1 MKLSRFLT
9 VFAVSAA
16 LVLPGCNKNKG
27 ERLDYYKVTWY
38 NWDGE
43 ILEIDDRVLE
53 NTTPHYDGET
63 PTRPDDSQ
71 YSYTFDKWTPD
82 IAPVHRDQE
91 YTATYTSE
99 LLTYTIDFELN
110 GGTSASYE
118 GPKQVASFN
127 EAKELFFFDCVK
139 PGWNFRGWS
148 FKGVKIYDEKGI
160 LLANPEMERNMTFT
174 AIFSQTV
181 KLTIFSNNTAGGTY
195 IGDGEYPYNTDVSVV
210 ATENEGY
217 AFVGWYSNNELVS
230 ANKEYNFRMW
240 SEDFTLEVRFEPK
253 SYKLEIESNNAS
265 NGLVL
270 LQDGIL
276 DHYVAEYE
284 TYYQFTKQA
293 TIVALSSNDT
303 RFLGWF
309 TEDNQLMDTNAVYKF
324 VMPMEDCH
332 LIAKWNYFTV
342 TYKMNG
348 GTNDSRNIT
357 EYTLETDPET
367 LHLYTPTKGGS
378 SFLGWSY
385 NNPATGEEE
394 YVTEINPQ
402 WMDNIELVA
411 VWAADKHTLTINTVN
426 GSCGI
431 ATYSGTGYS
440 DEVMRAIATVNNDSV
455 FLGWFANNVKITS
468 NLTYTFSMPHN
479 DYTLTAEFQTKE
491 KLGITITSDS
501 SNYYYGLYPQKKITG
516 TTATTLNSVKE
527 NSTMESNGCY
537 IYNGNYY
544 YQRNTT
550 WYLCDKIAW
559 RSLKSSG
566 NDRLLLADMLVDACA
581 YGTNNTYKDCAQH
594 RYLNSDFY
602 SLAFALN
609 SSKIAIT
616 TVDNSVSTT
625 STTTRY
631 CDNTNDKIYPL
642 SYVDYKSNSL
652 GFESG
657 TAASTTR
664 KAKATDFAK
673 DKVSSDKY
681 DSNSYGAYLT
691 RSPAANT
698 YYVSLISITGQITE
712 GSVSTTYF
720 IRPAM
725 HVNL

>member
-16 LVLPGCNKNKG
+16 LVLPGCNKNKDK
-27 ERLDYYKVTWY
+27 RLEFYKVTWY

-43 ILEIDDRVLE
+43 VLEIDNRVLE
-53 NTTPHYDGET
+53 NTTPHYDGAT

-110 GGTSASYE
+110 GGISESYE
-118 GPKQVASFN
+118 GPKKVASFN

-195 IGDGEYPYNTDVSVV
+195 IGDGEYPYNTDVSVA

-217 AFVGWYSNNELVS
+217 AVVGWYSNNELVS

-309 TEDNQLMDTNAVYKF
+309 TEDNQ
-324 VMPMEDCH
+324 
-332 LIAKWNYFTV
+332 
-342 TYKMNG
+342 
-348 GTNDSRNIT
+348 
-357 EYTLETDPET
+357 
-367 LHLYTPTKGGS
+367 
-378 SFLGWSY
+378 
-385 NNPATGEEE
+385 
-394 YVTEINPQ
+394 
-402 WMDNIELVA
+402 
-411 VWAADKHTLTINTVN
+411 
-426 GSCGI
+426 
-431 ATYSGTGYS
+431 
-440 DEVMRAIATVNNDSV
+440 
-455 FLGWFANNVKITS
+455 
-468 NLTYTFSMPHN
+468 
-479 DYTLTAEFQTKE
+479 
-491 KLGITITSDS
+491 
-501 SNYYYGLYPQKKITG
+501 
-516 TTATTLNSVKE
+516 
-527 NSTMESNGCY
+527 
-537 IYNGNYY
+537 
-544 YQRNTT
+544 
-550 WYLCDKIAW
+550 
-559 RSLKSSG
+559 
-566 NDRLLLADMLVDACA
+566 
-581 YGTNNTYKDCAQH
+581 
-594 RYLNSDFY
+594 
-602 SLAFALN
+602 
-609 SSKIAIT
+609 
-616 TVDNSVSTT
+616 
-625 STTTRY
+625 
-631 CDNTNDKIYPL
+631 
-642 SYVDYKSNSL
+642 
-652 GFESG
+652 
-657 TAASTTR
+657 
-664 KAKATDFAK
+664 
-673 DKVSSDKY
+673 
-681 DSNSYGAYLT
+681 
-691 RSPAANT
+691 
-698 YYVSLISITGQITE
+698 
-712 GSVSTTYF
+712 
-720 IRPAM
+720 
-725 HVNL
+725 